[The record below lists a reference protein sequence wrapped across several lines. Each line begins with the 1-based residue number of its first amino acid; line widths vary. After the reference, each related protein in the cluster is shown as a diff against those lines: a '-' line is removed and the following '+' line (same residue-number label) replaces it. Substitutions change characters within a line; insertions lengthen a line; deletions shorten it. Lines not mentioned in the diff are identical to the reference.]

1 MKDEER
7 LRTAQWIL
15 ERNLGWVAAAE
26 VKVAVVVTIDVAMLG
41 ALAAAF
47 AASKPEAR
55 TAWAYLTTVLS
66 GSTGALGVFCAA
78 MSVLPRVNG
87 PDSLIFF
94 GKIARHKSADF
105 ETAFQKA
112 TTASMLSD
120 CLAQIHRN
128 AEIAR
133 DKFSWVRV
141 AMAWSFASVTP
152 WIAALTLLIKQ

>member
-7 LRTAQWIL
+7 FRTAQWIL
-15 ERNLGWVAAAE
+15 ERNLGWIAAAE
-26 VKVAVVVTIDVAMLG
+26 VKVAVVVTIGVAMLG

-78 MSVLPRVNG
+78 MAVLPRVNG

-94 GKIARHKSADF
+94 GKIVGHRSEDF
-105 ETAFQKA
+105 DAAFQRV
-112 TTASMLSD
+112 TSASMLAD

-133 DKFSWVRV
+133 DKFSWVRA
-141 AMAWSFASVTP
+141 AMAWSFASVPP
-152 WIAALTLLIKQ
+152 WIASLTLLVRQ